1 MRPVLKPVLLKPLLL
16 KPVLLKMT
24 AGGLL
29 IAGLAIA
36 PALSIAQTPPSTP
49 PAAMPSHDSHE
60 SHESGE
66 TKAAD
71 NFDSQKALADLQKL
85 IAGKEEQPAETV
97 FKNVQSF
104 KGVPAGRLLG
114 AMNAFTKALGVT
126 CKKCHDP
133 ENWSSDDKHE
143 KKAARGMMRMTTDI
157 NGKYLKGMEGVD
169 DDASVNCGTCHR
181 GHAHPSEGMR
191 PPSGGGH

>member
-1 MRPVLKPVLLKPLLL
+1 MRPVLLKSSLLKPI
-16 KPVLLKMT
+16 

-29 IAGLAIA
+29 MAGLALV
-36 PALSIAQTPPSTP
+36 PTLSTAQTPPATP

-60 SHESGE
+60 SHEHG
-66 TKAAD
+66 TKPAD

-143 KKAARGMMRMTTDI
+143 KKAARGMMQMTQDI

-181 GHAHPSEGMR
+181 GHAHPDAGME
-191 PPSGGGH
+191 PPAGGGH